1 MAEYKGIHGTK
12 IQNYTTD
19 PTNPILGQVWYN
31 ETSQTMKVQAVTT
44 VGTWA
49 TGTSINTARMTAPG
63 TGSYTDMMI
72 AGGISGPPLYNV
84 FANTELWNGSTWTET
99 NDISTA
105 RYGTGVAGIT
115 TAALIYGGY
124 FPPDGVPTN
133 AVESWNGTSW
143 TAGTAMN
150 TARGNMASAGQV
162 YTDCMGFGGGPGPV
176 NTNNEIWNGSTWT
189 EVNNLSASHETHAG
203 GTGADTTAALCFGG
217 GPPYTTNNETWNG
230 TSWTAT
236 TAMNTGSGLLQ
247 TLGNSNTDCLGAGGG
262 NDTPVP
268 FTAKTEQWN
277 GTAWTEIADLPT
289 ATRQQSYGNNGTTGS
304 GLSIGGQQ
312 SGVSGPIDTVYDWL
326 GAGSPTTRT
335 ITSS

>member
-12 IQNYTTD
+12 VQNYTSD

-44 VGTWA
+44 TGSWA

-72 AGGISGPPLYNV
+72 AGGISGPPLYNT
-84 FANTELWNGSTWTET
+84 FTNTELWNGSAWTET

-105 RYGTGVAGIT
+105 RYGTGVAGTT
-115 TAALIYGGY
+115 TAALIYGGNEY
-124 FPPDGVPTN
+124 PPYTN
-133 AVESWNGTSW
+133 EVESWNGTSW
-143 TAGTAMN
+143 TAGTSIN
-150 TARGNMASAGQV
+150 TTRGMMSSAGQV
-162 YTDCMGFGGGPGPV
+162 YTDCMGFGGFTPGGPTGA
-176 NTNNEIWNGSTWT
+176 TEIWNGASWT
-189 EVNNLSASHETHAG
+189 EVNDLNTTSSRYHAG

-217 GPPYTTNNETWNG
+217 GPTYQTSSESWNG
-230 TSWTAT
+230 TCWTAT
-236 TAMNTGSGLLQ
+236 SAMNAPSGLLQ
-247 TLGNSNTDCLGAGGG
+247 TIGNTYTDCLGAGGG
-262 NDTPVP
+262 QEDPAIV
-268 FTAKTEQWN
+268 AKTEQWN
-277 GTAWTEIADLPT
+277 GTAWTEVADLPT

-304 GLSIGGQQ
+304 GLSVGGQQ
-312 SGVSGPIDTVYDWL
+312 PGVTGPIDTVYDWI